1 MDTPRS
7 LEHVL
12 SMQGGDDD
20 VSYIKNSYGPAAALA
35 SSKTLLTSAIESIKL
50 TKSGS
55 SCHVKIADLGC
66 AVGDN
71 TFSTV
76 DTVVEVL
83 WRKLITVT
91 TDGESDQAPE
101 VEFEVFFSDLP
112 SNDFN
117 TLFRSFEEKVNG
129 SSHKYFAAGV
139 PGSFY
144 GRLFPKGELHVVVT
158 TSALQWLSQIPEKV
172 MEKGSKTWNK
182 GRAWIQGAEGEV
194 VEAYAEQSDKDLV
207 QFLKCRKEE
216 IVEGGVLFMLMG
228 GRPSGLASQVSDHDS
243 RLRHLFTILMD
254 QAWQDLVDEG
264 LIDED
269 KRDGFNIPVYLR
281 STEEIA
287 SAIDRCGGLKIEKM
301 EVLKIADPMNGKQQE
316 FMKDLESYG
325 RAMANSV
332 QAGLK
337 PMIEAYLGPDLTRKL
352 FKQYAIRAAAN
363 KECLEKNYFYY
374 MIAVS
379 AIRV

>member
-1 MDTPRS
+1 MDSSRS
-7 LEHVL
+7 LEYVL

-20 VSYIKNSYGPAAALA
+20 VSYAKNSYGPAAALA
-35 SSKTLLTSAIESIKL
+35 SSKTMLTSAIDSIKL
-50 TKSGS
+50 TKGGS
-55 SCHVKIADLGC
+55 SLIKIADLGC

-76 DTVVEVL
+76 DTVIEAL
-83 WRKLITVT
+83 SRKVTVS
-91 TDGESDQAPE
+91 DGKSDQPE
-101 VEFEVFFSDLP
+101 PELEVFFSDLP

-117 TLFRSFEEKVNG
+117 TLFRSLEDKVNS

-158 TSALQWLSQIPEKV
+158 TSALQWLSQVPEKV

-228 GRPSGLASQVSDHDS
+228 GRPSGLVSQVSDHDS

-264 LIDED
+264 LIEEE

-287 SAIDRCGGLKIEKM
+287 SAVDRSGGFRIEKM
-301 EVLKIADPMNGKQQE
+301 EVLKIADPMNAKQQE
-316 FMKDLESYG
+316 LKDPESYG
-325 RAMANSV
+325 LAMANSV

-337 PMIEAYLGPDLTRKL
+337 PMVEAYLGPDLTCKL

-363 KECLEKNYFYY
+363 KECLKNNSFYY